1 MKNLQEGFSIIEA
14 MIATVILGFGLIAVT
29 KMQAN
34 ARFAT
39 DLSRQRTEAVILA
52 TSQIEMLRGGG
63 ACANG
68 TSTLDSTANAQAST
82 TYAMTWTCDPI
93 TKLVKVIVTWND
105 SRGTQT
111 KAAAADGS
119 ATVDNR
125 VELNTL
131 L

>member
-14 MIATVILGFGLIAVT
+14 MIAAVILGFGLIAVT

-39 DLSRQRTEAVILA
+39 DLARQRTEAVALA
-52 TSQIEMLRGGG
+52 SSKIEMLRGGA
-63 ACANG
+63 ACASG
-68 TSTLDSTANAQAST
+68 TSTLDSTTNAQAST
-82 TYAMTWTCDPI
+82 TYGMTWTCDSA
-93 TKLVKVIVTWND
+93 TKLVKVIVTWDD

-125 VELNTL
+125 VELNSSL
-131 L
+131 

>member
-1 MKNLQEGFSIIEA
+1 MKKLQEGFSIIEA
-14 MIATVILGFGLIAVT
+14 MIAAVILGFGLIAVT

-39 DLSRQRTEAVILA
+39 DLSRQRSEAVTLA
-52 TSQIEMLRGGG
+52 SSKIEMLRGGA

-68 TSTLDSTANAQAST
+68 TSTLDSTTNTQAST
-82 TYAMTWTCDPI
+82 TYSMTWTCDSV

-105 SRGTQT
+105 SRGTQA

-125 VELNTL
+125 VELNTSL
-131 L
+131 